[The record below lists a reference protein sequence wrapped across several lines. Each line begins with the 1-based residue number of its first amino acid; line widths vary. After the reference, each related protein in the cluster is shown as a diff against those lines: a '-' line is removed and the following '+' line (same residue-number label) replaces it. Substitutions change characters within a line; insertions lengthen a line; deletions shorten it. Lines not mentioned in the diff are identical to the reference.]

1 MKVHETN
8 GGSKRKHDEMEE
20 QDETLTKY
28 LIEKTNEYE
37 RKTSSAGSATLGDTS

>member
-20 QDETLTKY
+20 DDETLNKY
-28 LIEKTNEYE
+28 LIDATNNYVY
-37 RKTSSAGSATLGDTS
+37 K